1 METNGTVPAQADQGS
16 SASEQGIPNLGDIL
30 RNSPVL
36 NQLNDIERGSLP
48 ELEEDAPAPG
58 DSDRNDDDVPPPS
71 DEHGNA
77 NDNDEGSEEGTDD
90 EDSKDTR
97 SDSLP
102 SDDDIDWAYK
112 VPVKVDGEVKYFTLE
127 ELRKG
132 YATNQH
138 LSGEGRKLGE
148 LRKQIEAERDEKLQ
162 EVIQLGS
169 TLHAQM
175 ESAEKNLAGQYHDLK
190 ERMEKAIEDGD
201 GYEAKELK
209 TQLTAVQKE
218 YWSAREQKEALG
230 AQVGEQVAKAQEE
243 EQKQQLAHFNEN
255 IGKVLPKFDQ
265 KMAGDIRTFALKE
278 GVPETLLN
286 QLFDPHVIKFI
297 NDYRILKD
305 KASTGAE
312 KRKAAPVAKQ
322 IPVRKGTPERAKQ
335 QQRDTDLRSRVLS
348 GEGDADSQMAFLR
361 GLSKINSKL
370 R

>member
-1 METNGTVPAQADQGS
+1 METNGTVPASADQGS

-30 RNSPVL
+30 RNSPVMK
-36 NQLNDIERGSLP
+36 QLTAEESPPPKD
-48 ELEEDAPAPG
+48 EDAPAPG
-58 DSDRNDDDVPPPS
+58 DSTGDDDDVPQPD

-77 NDNDEGSEEGTDD
+77 NDSDEGSEEGDD
-90 EDSKDTR
+90 AEDSKDTQS
-97 SDSLP
+97 SDLP
-102 SDDDIDWAYK
+102 TDDDIDWAYK

-175 ESAEKNLAGQYHDLK
+175 ETTEKALAGQYHDIK

-218 YWSAREQKEALG
+218 YWAAREQKEALG
-230 AQVGEQVAKAQEE
+230 KQVGEQVGKAQAE
-243 EQKQQLAHFNEN
+243 EQSRQLAYFNEN

-278 GVPETLLN
+278 GVPEGLLN
-286 QLFDPHVIKFI
+286 QLFDPYVIKFI
-297 NDYRILKD
+297 NDYRELKT
-305 KASTGAE
+305 KATTGAE
-312 KRKAAPVAKQ
+312 KRKAAPVSKQ
-322 IPVRKGTPERAKQ
+322 IPTKRGTPEKVRQ
-335 QQRDTDLRSRVLS
+335 QQRDNNLRSKVFS
-348 GEGDADSQMAFLR
+348 GDADSGDQLAFLR
-361 GLSKINSKL
+361 GLSKISSKL
-370 R
+370 